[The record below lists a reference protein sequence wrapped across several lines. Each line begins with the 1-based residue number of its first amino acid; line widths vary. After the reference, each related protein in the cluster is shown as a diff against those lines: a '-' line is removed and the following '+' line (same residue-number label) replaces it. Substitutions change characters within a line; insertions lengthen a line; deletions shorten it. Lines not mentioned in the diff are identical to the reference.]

1 MGTPFTVGGAVN
13 HTAGRL
19 SAALTRAGAAGT
31 LRLVSSLSYPAPAQ
45 ARLPWRRLS
54 AARAFLVPAAAVL
67 VGAVLADAG
76 PRLLL
81 VVALPVLV
89 AGALANRLP
98 RSVDAS
104 LAFLLGVLA
113 LGAGLISRTDLLVVA
128 GALYLVA
135 GVAGGWGVNRGR
147 RARRAWANRVLTA
160 VGTVF
165 VAFLVVYPTL
175 LTVDF
180 LAKPRDPIDQRAL
193 GLPHERITF
202 AASDGVR
209 LSGWYVPTRNG
220 SAVVLVHGGGGDR
233 QGAIR
238 HARMIAGA
246 GYGVLLYDARG
257 RGESAGHENAAGWE
271 WDRDVRGAVSYLTS
285 RGIHRVALL
294 GLSTGA
300 EAAVTEAASDSRV
313 KAVVADGLQGR
324 TASDAGNLGFAN
336 RISIQPALA
345 VIGTE
350 IRLARGETQPKPLLT
365 LVREVAR
372 TRPLLVIGTVSF
384 ERELDRAYTRGTNAE
399 LWELPRTEHTRGL
412 EDHPS
417 QYRKRVLAI
426 FRLAHL

>member
-1 MGTPFTVGGAVN
+1 
-13 HTAGRL
+13 
-19 SAALTRAGAAGT
+19 
-31 LRLVSSLSYPAPAQ
+31 
-45 ARLPWRRLS
+45 LS
-54 AARAFLVPAAAVL
+54 AARAFLVPLAALL
-67 VGAVLADAG
+67 VAAVLADAG

-89 AGALANRLP
+89 AAALGSRLP

-104 LAFLLGVLA
+104 LAVLLGVLA
-113 LGAGLISRTDLLVVA
+113 LGAGLISRTGLLVVA
-128 GALYLVA
+128 GALYVVA
-135 GVAGGWGVNRGR
+135 GVTGGWGVNRGR
-147 RARRAWANRVLTA
+147 RPGRAWTNRVLTA
-160 VGTVF
+160 IGAVF

-180 LAKPRDPIDQRAL
+180 LAKPRDPIDQTAL
-193 GLPHERITF
+193 GLPHEHVVF
-202 AASDGVR
+202 PASDGVR
-209 LSGWYVPTRNG
+209 LAGWYVPSRNG

-233 QGAIR
+233 QGTIR

-257 RGESAGHENAAGWE
+257 RGESAGHENAFGWE
-271 WDRDVRGAVSYLTS
+271 WDRDVRGAVSYLTA
-285 RGIHRVALL
+285 RGIHRVGLL

-300 EAAVTEAASDSRV
+300 EAVVTEAASDPRV

-324 TASDAGNLGFAN
+324 TASDAGHLSFGN
-336 RISIQPALA
+336 RILIQPAFT

-372 TRPLLVIGTVSF
+372 TRPLLVIGTISF
-384 ERELDRAYTRGTNAE
+384 EREFDRAYTRGTNAQ
-399 LWELPRTEHTRGL
+399 LWELPQSAHTKGL
-412 EDHPS
+412 EDHRS
-417 QYRKRVLAI
+417 QYRKRVLSL